1 MGLLRSSATLFR
13 RSRECKEGPF
23 DLDML
28 KGEEAQARGLIER
41 LVVDQSRSNE
51 PRAEVEDAGGVEV
64 QEREIWEGRPFRT
77 DREPKPLGS
86 AGNARAKGADV
97 SDRRPRRT
105 VEDL

>member
-1 MGLLRSSATLFR
+1 
-13 RSRECKEGPF
+13 
-23 DLDML
+23 ML

-64 QEREIWEGRPFRT
+64 QEREIWEGRPFQT
-77 DREPKPLGS
+77 DRELRPLGFAES
-86 AGNARAKGADV
+86 ARTKGADV